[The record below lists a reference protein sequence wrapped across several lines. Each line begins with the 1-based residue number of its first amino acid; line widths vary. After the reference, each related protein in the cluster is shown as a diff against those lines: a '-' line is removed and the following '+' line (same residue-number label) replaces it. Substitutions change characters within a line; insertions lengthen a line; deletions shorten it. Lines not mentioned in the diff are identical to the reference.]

1 MKNTIRVER
10 AKKRITQAQLAK
22 KVKTSRQNLHTIE
35 TEKSEPKTGLAMRIA
50 KFFGLDVEEIFESDE

>member
-10 AKKRITQAQLAK
+10 AKKRITQAELAK
-22 KVKTSRQNLHTIE
+22 KVKSSRQNIHAIE

-50 KFFGLDVEEIFESDE
+50 KFFELEVHEIFQDDE